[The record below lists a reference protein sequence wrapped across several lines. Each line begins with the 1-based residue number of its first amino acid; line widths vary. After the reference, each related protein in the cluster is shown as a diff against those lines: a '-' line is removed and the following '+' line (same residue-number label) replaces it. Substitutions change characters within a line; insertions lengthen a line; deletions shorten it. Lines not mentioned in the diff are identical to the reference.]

1 MDRREHHRVQLRI
14 PARLR
19 WTTPFGQKTE
29 VCDTLN
35 VCRGG
40 VLVPCEEAH
49 APGATLWI
57 TFPYDASVPYGQ
69 PEILARVVWFD
80 GAERNAHAG
89 NGSEDAAAH
98 PTSAT
103 SSHATRNGNAAH
115 GPAAALRFEIAS
127 HAHSNG
133 NGHKREYE
141 RRASARSRLA
151 LPVRVRPENIPWFEE
166 TMTLDV
172 SSEGL
177 CFLSNRE
184 YEPGQHLIASF
195 DPTTSLP
202 WAGTR
207 ECRTRVV
214 RVEPMPQ
221 SAVLVV
227 AIRRTEGSQHQLQ
240 PTEKLTS
247 RED

>member
-49 APGATLWI
+49 VPGATLWI

-69 PEILARVVWFD
+69 PEIPARVVRFD
-80 GAERNAHAG
+80 GAERNAHAMNASG
-89 NGSEDAAAH
+89 NARAGEGA
-98 PTSAT
+98 SAT
-103 SSHATRNGNAAH
+103 SGHAAPGGNGAH
-115 GPAAALRFEIAS
+115 GPAAALRFEIAP
-127 HAHSNG
+127 HPQANG

-141 RRASARSRLA
+141 RRTSPRSQLA
-151 LPVRVRPENIPWFEE
+151 LPIRVRPENIPWFEE

-172 SSEGL
+172 SSDGL
-177 CFLSNRE
+177 RFLSSRE
-184 YEPGQHLIASF
+184 YVPGQHLIVSV
-195 DPTTSLP
+195 DPATSLP
-202 WAGTR
+202 WATAR
-207 ECRTRVV
+207 EYRAQVV
-214 RVEPMPQ
+214 RAEAMPQ
-221 SAVLVV
+221 SSALVV
-227 AIRRTEGSQHQLQ
+227 AMRRADNGN
-240 PTEKLTS
+240 
-247 RED
+247 